1 MVKIL
6 KYIVVTLLVIFA
18 IIGDVKT
25 AIGQDKVEENNKI
38 KFAIE
43 THSVWT
49 PTFQLCWNEL
59 IDLIGTP
66 RVIYVD
72 GNPELADKLNN
83 QPFKK
88 EDLSDSSYYIS
99 VTKMTQ
105 KHKKEIEKAIWDK
118 FNEKSDI
125 LDKFDFENVSDKKTN
140 KWFIYSILLK
150 NFKFHTPY
158 KVLNS
163 DYFNNGEKN
172 KYKYFGFTKD
182 QVDEKAKEILENDY
196 MENLF
201 YVNDNDFALKI
212 YNKDK
217 TEQMILYLTNSQESF
232 DTIYN
237 ELLEKNRYKNDYI
250 RARAKEAAEKYGSFS
265 KFKFHNY
272 YKIPFMHIDK
282 TYNYDKELANKPIKD
297 KSYNST
303 GHTWTILKTLQTIKF
318 DMDNEGAKLKS
329 EAGIAVMKNTA
340 VQVPDAVI
348 NIDNNYFFDRPFII
362 FLKETGK
369 TRPYFAARVKNG
381 KYLVKEQ

>member
-1 MVKIL
+1 MIKII

-25 AIGQDKVEENNKI
+25 ALGQDKIEENKI

-43 THSVWT
+43 TSNAWT

-59 IDLIGTP
+59 INLIGTP
-66 RVIYVD
+66 RIMYVD
-72 GNPELADKLNN
+72 GNPKLADELNT
-83 QPFKK
+83 QPFDKS
-88 EDLSDSSYYIS
+88 DLSENSYYIS

-125 LDKFDFENVSDKKTN
+125 LDKFEFENVSDNKTN
-140 KWFIYSILLK
+140 KWFIYSMLLK
-150 NFKFHTPY
+150 KFKFHTPY
-158 KVLNS
+158 KILDA
-163 DYFNNGEKN
+163 DYFNNTEKD
-172 KYKYFGFTKD
+172 KYKYFGFTKGNI
-182 QVDEKAKEILENDY
+182 DEKAKETLENGY

-217 TEQMILYLTNSQESF
+217 TEQMILYLTDSKESF
-232 DTIYN
+232 ETLYN
-237 ELLEKNRYKNDYI
+237 EILDKNKYKNDYI
-250 RARAKEAAEKYGSFS
+250 RARAKESAEKYGSFA

-282 TYNYDKELANKPIKD
+282 TYNYNKELANKPIKD
-297 KSYNST
+297 KTYNST
-303 GHTWTILKTLQTIKF
+303 GRTWTILKTLQTIKF

-329 EAGIAVMKNTA
+329 EAAIAVMKNTA
-340 VQVPDAVI
+340 VAPIDNII
-348 NIDNNYFFDRPFII
+348 NIDNNYFFDRPFVI

-369 TRPYFAARVKNG
+369 TKPYFAARVRNG
-381 KYLVKEQ
+381 KFLVKEE